1 MANFV
6 NTTLMDGYAGGPHI
20 TEKQSGLAN
29 QAIIGEAD
37 YVLEGG
43 QNAKAQVLTN
53 NSIRIFDAVY
63 SIQGRRDVI
72 AANDYTDVTIANG
85 SQGMNRND
93 IIVRRYRKNSSSEIE
108 STEYAVIKGTPS
120 TGAATD
126 PSVTVG
132 DIRTGAVL
140 HEMKLYRVRLDG
152 LNIVSVDQLFTVLPS
167 MATINKD
174 LANTSDKIAVKSYKQ
189 ADMHLQ
195 SFYNVSAFSAYKV
208 GREVHF
214 NVSLD
219 PKSGTTLLANKLYS
233 ITSAAIATDLRP
245 AVLTHIQCVGCGQN
259 WENVCAVM
267 AYVDVNGMIYFSTP
281 ATRAFYKFHGIWIAA
296 N

>member
-140 HEMKLYRVRLDG
+140 HEMKLYRVRLEG

-167 MATINKD
+167 MATMQEEMTPSTETLKSGVRLQRMGKLRILNLVD
-174 LANTSDKIAVKSYKQ
+174 TSSAADGTIVNLAAGDRPANYVFAPAVVRGQTYPDFFISVTP
-189 ADMHLQ
+189 ASMGTG
-195 SFYNVSAFSAYKV
+195 KV
-208 GREVHF
+208 GLFRGA
-214 NVSLD
+214 NVQMQYNGYICSQ
-219 PKSGTTLLANKLYS
+219 
-233 ITSAAIATDLRP
+233 IAWL
-245 AVLTHIQCVGCGQN
+245 
-259 WENVCAVM
+259 
-267 AYVDVNGMIYFSTP
+267 VD
-281 ATRAFYKFHGIWIAA
+281 
-296 N
+296 

>member
-20 TEKQSGLAN
+20 TEKQAGLAN
-29 QAIIGEAD
+29 QATIGGKD

-140 HEMKLYRVRLDG
+140 HEMKLYRVRLEG
-152 LNIVSVDQLFTVLPS
+152 LNIVAVDQLFTVLPS
-167 MATINKD
+167 MATINKV
-174 LANTSDKIAVKSYKQ
+174 LADTSDKIAVKSYKQ

-219 PKSGTTLLANKLYS
+219 PKSGTTLLANKLYA

-259 WENVCAVM
+259 WENACAVM
-267 AYVDVNGMIYFSTP
+267 AYADTNGMIYFSTP
-281 ATRAFYKFHGIWIAA
+281 ATKAFYKFHGIWIAA

>member
-1 MANFV
+1 MGLKGITV
-6 NTTLMDGYAGGPHI
+6 NTAAEAEAHIYAEDDAAI
-20 TEKQSGLAN
+20 YQS
-29 QAIIGEAD
+29 
-37 YVLEGG
+37 
-43 QNAKAQVLTN
+43 
-53 NSIRIFDAVY
+53 IFGMDAVAD
-63 SIQGRRDVI
+63 IGQQCKATVI
-72 AANDYTDVTIANG
+72 SNNKIRVSDGVVVVGGHVARIPYGEYEDCEIANG
-85 SQGMNRND
+85 QTGKNRND
-93 IIVRRYRKNSSSEIE
+93 LIVARFETTGSGGVDKMTCKVYQGTAG
-108 STEYAVIKGTPS
+108 ST
-120 TGAATD
+120 AAD
-126 PSVTVG
+126 PSITQDNIYQNGKV
-132 DIRTGAVL
+132 R
-140 HEMKLYRVRLDG
+140 EFPLYRVRIEG
-152 LNIVSVDQLFTVLPS
+152 LNIVAVDQLFTVLPS

-174 LANTSDKIAVKSYKQ
+174 LADTSDKIAVKSYKQ

-219 PKSGTTLLANKLYS
+219 PKSGTTLLANKLYA

-245 AVLTHIQCVGCGQN
+245 AVLTHIQCVGCGQI
-259 WENVCAVM
+259 WENTCAVM